1 MRGILWAEMTREDL
15 KAALGQDPVVIV
27 PVGAIEQHGPHL
39 PVDTD
44 ANGVYELAVRA
55 ATAQSGV
62 IVAPPIWWGYSHN
75 HRAWPGLITL
85 SSETLIQVVQD
96 ICLSIHQ
103 QGFRRIIVLNGHGG
117 NRAPLGVAGNDLAAK
132 HGCRVV
138 LVTIFDLI
146 ADTARRI
153 RRSRLGGMGHA
164 CELETSLQLHLRPH
178 LVGEIPEANYV
189 YERRKSQFLA
199 RDMFSGGKAVAVADE
214 SAEVGLS
221 GVWGDPKAATAE
233 EGEQL
238 MDVATKLLGELI
250 QEYRSGNLGL

>member
-103 QGFRRIIVLNGHGG
+103 QGFRRIIVL
-117 NRAPLGVAGNDLAAK
+117 
-132 HGCRVV
+132 
-138 LVTIFDLI
+138 
-146 ADTARRI
+146 
-153 RRSRLGGMGHA
+153 GM
-164 CELETSLQLHLRPH
+164 
-178 LVGEIPEANYV
+178 
-189 YERRKSQFLA
+189 
-199 RDMFSGGKAVAVADE
+199 
-214 SAEVGLS
+214 
-221 GVWGDPKAATAE
+221 AAT
-233 EGEQL
+233 GHP
-238 MDVATKLLGELI
+238 
-250 QEYRSGNLGL
+250 SG